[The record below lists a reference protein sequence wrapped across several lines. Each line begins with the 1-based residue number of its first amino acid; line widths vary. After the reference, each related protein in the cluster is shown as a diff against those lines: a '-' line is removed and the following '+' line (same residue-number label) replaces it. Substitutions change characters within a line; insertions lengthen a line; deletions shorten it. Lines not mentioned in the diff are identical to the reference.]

1 MISEYHIN
9 LVLGKLDKV
18 LENQRMILQQLV
30 AGNNKISGSL
40 PETIYKR
47 DPEPEPEV
55 AEESEETVEWP
66 ADKQQETE
74 TSEDAAEAP
83 VETESVEDI
92 TKEKPSKGPKEKSKT
107 QLFKE
112 YRATGGQLSW
122 RRWKLAGMPEK

>member
-9 LVLGKLDKV
+9 LVLGKLDKI

-47 DPEPEPEV
+47 DPEPEV

-66 ADKQQETE
+66 ADKPQEAE
-74 TSEDAAEAP
+74 TAEDAAKAP
-83 VETESVEDI
+83 VENENAKDDVQ
-92 TKEKPSKGPKEKSKT
+92 EKPSKGPKEKSKT

>member
-9 LVLGKLDKV
+9 LVLGKLDKI

-30 AGNNKISGSL
+30 AGNNKISGQL

-47 DPEPEPEV
+47 DPEPEV

-66 ADKQQETE
+66 ADKPQEAE
-74 TSEDAAEAP
+74 TAEDAAEAP
-83 VETESVEDI
+83 VETESAEDI
-92 TKEKPSKGPKEKSKT
+92 TKEKSKT

-112 YRATGGQLSW
+112 YRAGGGQLSW

>member
-9 LVLGKLDKV
+9 LVLGKLDKI

-40 PETIYKR
+40 PETVYKR
-47 DPEPEPEV
+47 DPEPDV
-55 AEESEETVEWP
+55 ADESDETVEWP
-66 ADKQQETE
+66 ADKPHDAETA
-74 TSEDAAEAP
+74 EDAAKSP
-83 VETESVEDI
+83 VETEKAEDDV
-92 TKEKPSKGPKEKSKT
+92 KDKPSNGSKEKSKT

-112 YRATGGQLSW
+112 YRAAGGQLSW

>member
-9 LVLGKLDKV
+9 LVLGKLDKI

-47 DPEPEPEV
+47 DSEPEV

-66 ADKQQETE
+66 ADKPQEAE
-74 TSEDAAEAP
+74 TAEDAAEAP
-83 VETESVEDI
+83 AETENA
-92 TKEKPSKGPKEKSKT
+92 KEKPSKGSKEKSKT

>member
-9 LVLGKLDKV
+9 LVLGKLDKI

-40 PETIYKR
+40 PETVYK
-47 DPEPEPEV
+47 PAPEPEV
-55 AEESEETVEWP
+55 AEESDETVEWP
-66 ADKQQETE
+66 ADKPQEAE
-74 TSEDAAEAP
+74 TVEDAAE
-83 VETESVEDI
+83 TENAE
-92 TKEKPSKGPKEKSKT
+92 EKPSNGPKEKSKT

>member
-40 PETIYKR
+40 PETVYK
-47 DPEPEPEV
+47 PEPEQEV
-55 AEESEETVEWP
+55 AEESNETVEWP
-66 ADKQQETE
+66 ADKPQDTE
-74 TSEDAAEAP
+74 TAEDAAEAP
-83 VETESVEDI
+83 AETEKAEDDV
-92 TKEKPSKGPKEKSKT
+92 KEKPSKDPKEKSKT

>member
-40 PETIYKR
+40 PETVYKR
-47 DPEPEPEV
+47 DPEPEV

-66 ADKQQETE
+66 SDRPQEAE
-74 TSEDAAEAP
+74 TAKDAAEAP
-83 VETESVEDI
+83 AETKTAEVDV
-92 TKEKPSKGPKEKSKT
+92 KEKPSKDSKEKSKT

-112 YRATGGQLSW
+112 YRAAGGQLSW

>member
-9 LVLGKLDKV
+9 LVLGKMDKI

-30 AGNNKISGSL
+30 AGNNKISGQL

-47 DPEPEPEV
+47 DPEPEV

-66 ADKQQETE
+66 ADKPQEAE
-74 TSEDAAEAP
+74 TAEDAAEDPA
-83 VETESVEDI
+83 ETEIAEDDVQ
-92 TKEKPSKGPKEKSKT
+92 EKPSKGSKEKSKT

-112 YRATGGQLSW
+112 YRSAGGQLSW

>member
-47 DPEPEPEV
+47 EPEPEV

-66 ADKQQETE
+66 ADKPQEDE
-74 TSEDAAEAP
+74 TAEDTAEAP
-83 VETESVEDI
+83 VETENVKEGVE
-92 TKEKPSKGPKEKSKT
+92 EKPSKCTKEKSKT

>member
-9 LVLGKLDKV
+9 LVLGKLDKI

-47 DPEPEPEV
+47 DPEPEV
-55 AEESEETVEWP
+55 VEESEETVEWP
-66 ADKQQETE
+66 ADRPQDTATAEDAAKAPAETE
-74 TSEDAAEAP
+74 TAEDD
-83 VETESVEDI
+83 VQ
-92 TKEKPSKGPKEKSKT
+92 EKPSKGPKEKSKT

-112 YRATGGQLSW
+112 YRAGGGQLSW

>member
-9 LVLGKLDKV
+9 LVLGKLDKI

-40 PETIYKR
+40 PETVYKR
-47 DPEPEPEV
+47 DPEPEV

-66 ADKQQETE
+66 ADKPQDTE
-74 TSEDAAEAP
+74 TAEDAAEAP
-83 VETESVEDI
+83 VETENAEDT
-92 TKEKPSKGPKEKSKT
+92 TKEKPSNGSKEKSKT

>member
-1 MISEYHIN
+1 MISEYQIN
-9 LVLGKLDKV
+9 QVLGKLDKI

-47 DPEPEPEV
+47 DSEPEV

-66 ADKQQETE
+66 ADKPQEAE
-74 TSEDAAEAP
+74 TAEDAAEAP
-83 VETESVEDI
+83 AETENA
-92 TKEKPSKGPKEKSKT
+92 KEKPSKGSKEKSKT

-112 YRATGGQLSW
+112 YRAGGGQLSW

>member
-47 DPEPEPEV
+47 DPEPEV

-66 ADKQQETE
+66 ADKSQEAETAGDASKAPAETE
-74 TSEDAAEAP
+74 NAED
-83 VETESVEDI
+83 T

-112 YRATGGQLSW
+112 YRAAGGQLSW

>member
-40 PETIYKR
+40 PETVYKR
-47 DPEPEPEV
+47 DPEPEV

-66 ADKQQETE
+66 SDRPQEAE
-74 TSEDAAEAP
+74 TAKDAAEAP
-83 VETESVEDI
+83 AETKTAEVDV
-92 TKEKPSKGPKEKSKT
+92 KEKPSNGSKEKSKT

-112 YRATGGQLSW
+112 YRAAGGQLSW